1 MSEGATVHTKQEL
14 NEAMKLGVQEIV
26 VEGELAKHLKNG
38 KRVRTIGAGTL
49 AVLGAAIG
57 ALPFTGGISLAVAV
71 PIAALTGLEI
81 ALIIAVVFVGLALL
95 IALWKKY
102 EEISFGYVDGE
113 LRLVLRKK
121 QAAGES

>member
-1 MSEGATVHTKQEL
+1 MATVRTKQEL
-14 NEAMKLGVQEIV
+14 DAAMKSGVEEIV
-26 VEGELAKHLKNG
+26 VEGELAKHVKNG

-57 ALPFTGGISLAVAV
+57 ASPFTGGLSLAIAA
-71 PIAALTGLEI
+71 PIAASTGLALAVVI
-81 ALIIAVVFVGLALL
+81 AAVFVGLAIL
-95 IALWKKY
+95 IALWKEY
-102 EEISFGYVDGE
+102 EEISFGYFDGE